1 MRARIQQW
9 RCWHAPCG
17 RTRNHTVF
25 CVWVQ
30 AHDERNLPGKDT
42 WTLAL
47 PFEWPKR
54 QQSSRQEQTCRGV
67 ADRSHHLRRL
77 ARERKDACAC
87 CHVCVC
93 LPREGDAREYLS
105 PHHTHGQTRIK
116 RGVKKR
122 NRRRVELAKEIGWKQ
137 SQALCLVS
145 SNRKGEIVSRAVR
158 VESFFSSSFF
168 PWGENRRARASFRK
182 QTNSRL
188 P

>member
-25 CVWVQ
+25 CAWVQ

-67 ADRSHHLRRL
+67 ADRSHHLCRL

-93 LPREGDAREYLS
+93 LLREGDAREYLS

-116 RGVKKR
+116 RGVKKGTGGEWNWPKKSGGNKVR
-122 NRRRVELAKEIGWKQ
+122 LSVL
-137 SQALCLVS
+137 S
-145 SNRKGEIVSRAVR
+145 SNRSGEIVSRAVR
-158 VESFFSSSFF
+158 VESFFSSSFL